1 MKNGRTERPGKRRLG
16 IRKRGI
22 SGLMMGVTQ
31 SFLFFAEYTYAY
43 VIEDQ
48 RGGVSRFYA
57 RADGGLVLLIL

>member
-1 MKNGRTERPGKRRLG
+1 
-16 IRKRGI
+16 
-22 SGLMMGVTQ
+22 MMGVTQ